1 MESVEGREAARREK
15 SIHGKGKRMAKVMT
29 IAAPRAGTFDAPA
42 GDEIDLRALLGTV
55 IDHKRLIIGVAV
67 ACFVLSLLYV
77 LIATPVYEANAMV
90 QVEQSPT
97 LPGLTAVAE
106 AVGAS
111 NPEATDALSI
121 ITSES
126 VIKPAVDNLN
136 LNIVIGDYQVPVL
149 GSLIARSYTPAKP
162 GDVAK
167 PWFGLSGYNWGGSQL
182 KVSKLEVPRD
192 LFGRKLT
199 LVAGKD
205 GAYSLWQDSS
215 MPFVG
220 GRLLLRGKVGQPA
233 QGSGVTMLVDSM
245 RANPGMRFHVTRNY
259 EMTTINRLQK
269 AISAKQAAQGS
280 NVINLTY
287 DSVNPQQAVAVLNQ
301 VTKAYLE
308 QNVGRNSAQAANSLK
323 FVHEQLPV
331 IKKKLEDAQAA
342 LNAFQVKAHSVNVP
356 LQTQSILTQI
366 DTLNASIAQL
376 QTQKIAAARLYT
388 PANPAYQSISKQIGA
403 LQGQKGA
410 LEKQLTAMPDTQ
422 RELLRLNGNVDVL
435 NTTYNGLLNEEQQLE
450 IAQAGT
456 VGTTRIVDQPSVDI
470 TRPVKPRKLFTVA
483 GCTFIGAFFSV
494 GFVLLRQMT
503 RHGME
508 DPAEIEQLG
517 LPVYT
522 AIPLSAQQIEL
533 SERRRS
539 LFARQRQPLLA
550 LAAPHDLAAEALRSL
565 RTSLY
570 FTAPDAVNNRLMI
583 CGASPNAGKTFISA
597 NLAAINAQ
605 AGQRVLLIDA
615 NMRDG
620 QLHTIVG
627 GQAENGLSELLADR
641 ILLEEAVR
649 SIDEVENLHF
659 IPSGR
664 KPFNPSEL
672 LMLPR
677 FAAVLRTL
685 SPRYDLVVIDT
696 PPILSVTDA
705 TIIGHHVGTS
715 LLVVRFGLN
724 QSREVEMAM
733 SRFRQSGVH
742 ISGVVFNGMEKR
754 SGGYTTNGY
763 CGYGTDE

>member
-1 MESVEGREAARREK
+1 
-15 SIHGKGKRMAKVMT
+15 MT
-29 IAAPRAGTFDAPA
+29 IADPRTGTFDPPP
-42 GDEIDLRALLGTV
+42 GDEIDIRALLGTLA
-55 IDHKRLIIGVAV
+55 DHKRVIITVTV
-67 ACFVLSLLYV
+67 ACFVLSILYV
-77 LIATPVYEANAMV
+77 LMATPVYQAKAMV

-121 ITSES
+121 LTSES
-126 VIKPAVDNLN
+126 VIKPAVDKLN
-136 LNIVIGDYQVPVL
+136 LNIVIGSYRIPVI
-149 GSLIARSYTPAKP
+149 GSLLARQFTPAAP

-167 PWFGLSGYNWGGSQL
+167 PWFGLAGYDWGGSRL
-182 KVSKLEVPRD
+182 SVARMDVPSD
-192 LFGRKLT
+192 LLGRKLT

-205 GAYSLWQDSS
+205 GAYSLRQDSRI
-215 MPFVG
+215 PFVH
-220 GRLLLRGKVGQPA
+220 GRLLLHGKVGEPA
-233 QGSGVTMLVDSM
+233 QGSGVTMLVT
-245 RANPGMRFHVTRNY
+245 RLYANPGMRFHVTRNY
-259 EMTTINRLQK
+259 EMTTIHRLQN
-269 AISAKQAAQGS
+269 AIATKQSAQGS
-280 NVINLTY
+280 NVIGLSY
-287 DSVNPQQAVAVLNQ
+287 DSVNPQMAVAVLDQ
-301 VTKAYLE
+301 VTKAYLA

-323 FVHEQLPV
+323 FVNEQLPLV
-331 IKKKLEDAQAA
+331 KQKLEQAQAA
-342 LNAFQVKAHSVNVP
+342 LNAFQVKAHSVNVT
-356 LQTQSILTQI
+356 LQTQSLLTRM
-366 DTLNASIAQL
+366 DTLDASIEQL
-376 QTQKIAAARLYT
+376 QTQKIAAERLYT
-388 PANPAYQSISKQIGA
+388 PANPQYQAITKQIAA
-403 LQGQKGA
+403 LSGQKNA
-410 LEKQLTAMPDTQ
+410 IEKQLTTLPDTQ

-456 VGTTRIVDQPSVDI
+456 VGTTRIIDQPAVDI
-470 TRPVKPRKLFTVA
+470 TRPVKPKKLFTVA
-483 GCTFIGAFFSV
+483 GATFIGAFFSM
-494 GFVLLRQMT
+494 GFVLLRQML
-503 RHGME
+503 RHGVE

-517 LPVYT
+517 LPVFT
-522 AIPLSAQQIEL
+522 AIPLSEQQIEL
-533 SERRRS
+533 SERRRA
-539 LFARQRQPLLA
+539 LFARRRNPLLA

-570 FTAPDAVNNRLMI
+570 FAAPNAADNRLMI

-627 GQAENGLSELLADR
+627 GRAENGLSELLADR
-641 ILLEEAVR
+641 IILEEAIR
-649 SIDEVENLHF
+649 SVEDVEGLHF

-677 FAAVLRTL
+677 FAALLHKL
-685 SPRYDLVVIDT
+685 SPQYDLVVIDT

-724 QSREVEMAM
+724 QSREVELAM
-733 SRFRQSGVH
+733 QRFRQSGVA

-754 SGGYTTNGY
+754 SGSYSTNGY
-763 CGYGTDE
+763 FEYGTEA